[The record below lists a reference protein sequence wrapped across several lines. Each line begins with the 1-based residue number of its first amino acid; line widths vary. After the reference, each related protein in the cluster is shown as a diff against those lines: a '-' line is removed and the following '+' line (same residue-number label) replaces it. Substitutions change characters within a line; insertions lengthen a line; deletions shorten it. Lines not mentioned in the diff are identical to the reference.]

1 VGRHVYEH
9 IVVQHN
15 VSCQQLPAAGWVIV
29 EIEDYVR
36 LPSADELVDGRRFGA
51 EQELMVAVQI
61 DPVCVAA
68 GTAGATV
75 WVCLRDNGQLTGWK
89 PGGYFLGRDSEQGL
103 ERAACSP
110 LVAMLTSQNQDP

>member
-1 VGRHVYEH
+1 V
-9 IVVQHN
+9 
-15 VSCQQLPAAGWVIV
+15 PAAGWIIV

-51 EQELMVAVQI
+51 KQELMVAVQI

-75 WVCLRDNGQLTGWK
+75 WVCLRDNGQFTGWK